1 MVCKQQALGLLEAIL
16 VAGIF
21 GNWGDI
27 NGMVVDKEDRKARR
41 RCPIYIYMYRYRY
54 RYRYILIYG
63 I

>member
-41 RCPIYIYMYRYRY
+41 RCPIYIYIYV
-54 RYRYILIYG
+54 YI
-63 I
+63 